1 MLRLKNQYF
10 YDQGKMGLGWC
21 CFATDLDMHTEVL
34 YPIPV
39 NAKTDIGGVEAGE
52 SQVQVHFQSLS
63 TLST

>member
-1 MLRLKNQYF
+1 
-10 YDQGKMGLGWC
+10 MGLGWC

-39 NAKTDIGGVEAGE
+39 NAKTDIGGVEAEE